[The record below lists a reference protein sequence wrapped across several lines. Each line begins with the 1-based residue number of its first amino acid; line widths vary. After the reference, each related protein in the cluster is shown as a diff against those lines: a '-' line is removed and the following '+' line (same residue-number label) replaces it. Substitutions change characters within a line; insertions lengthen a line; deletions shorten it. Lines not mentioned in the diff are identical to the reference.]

1 MKSKLESIL
10 QILLND
16 QELDQVF
23 HERKFEFG
31 KKSKIIN
38 YYLS

>member
-23 HERKFEFG
+23 HERIFEFG
-31 KKSKIIN
+31 KKNPTKQEK
-38 YYLS
+38 